1 MNEQMVYSTDDRL
14 KPLAD
19 NVTLT
24 AAWQTLGPPINTKG
38 LLNVAMWINGLKND
52 SDSIRIRCKCLPV
65 VDSAEFYVA
74 QIQTIG
80 TNLVSLRSE
89 EYETSEPVFSFV
101 TPLGFSA
108 MVPYI
113 QLEAK
118 VNVVGVTPAV
128 INKAILSFDRK

>member
-1 MNEQMVYSTDDRL
+1 MNEQMVYSTDDRV
-14 KPLAD
+14 KDLAA

-24 AAWQTLGPPINTKG
+24 NNWQSLGAPINTKG
-38 LLNVAMWINGLKND
+38 LLNVALWLKGLKND
-52 SDSIRIRCKCLPV
+52 SDAVRFRCKCSTTA
-65 VDSAEFYVA
+65 DFAETFIA

-89 EYETSEPVFSFV
+89 EYETSWPVIALV

-113 QLEAK
+113 QIEAK
-118 VNVVGVTPAV
+118 VNVVGATPAL
-128 INKAILSFDRK
+128 IEKAMLSFDRK

>member
-1 MNEQMVYSTDDRL
+1 MAEQMIYSTDDRV
-14 KPLAD
+14 KELAT

-24 AAWQTLGPPINTKG
+24 DTWQPLGAPINTKG
-38 LLNVAMWINGLKND
+38 LLNVALWVKGLKNS
-52 SDSIRIRCKCLPV
+52 SDSVRIRCRCIPYEGYA
-65 VDSAEFYVA
+65 DSFAA

-89 EYETSEPVFSFV
+89 EYETSEPTIALV

-113 QLEAK
+113 QIEAK
-118 VNVVGVTPAV
+118 VNVVGTTAAV
-128 INKAILSFDRK
+128 IEKALLSFDRK